1 MLPNAEPIWHVLL
14 YTLVYWQTGRAERAH
29 SSSSFRIMFRI
40 VLLILGQNHD
50 MIYGFG
56 RSFLSASSIRCVQMD
71 SFSVYF
77 IQRLSKYFHIC
88 KRYNARTFFFQFN
101 AFYCICICCY
111 YTAGAAAA
119 AAAAIFSCV
128 ISLFVFTSSGLVSFC
143 RNDTTCQVWFIVD
156 LFEFACFVLIL
167 VACMNVRVAMV
178 VYALFTCDNER
189 YILTRLHTVSQRKM
203 KSPIPKWK
211 KKICCETTVQPYFF
225 GNSNFWCKN
234 SSGHWRNAHVHTDNP
249 RNHKNTRKPIK
260 TNISYHLYI

>member
-1 MLPNAEPIWHVLL
+1 MLPNDEPIWHILL
-14 YTLVYWQTGRAERAH
+14 YTWQCIGRLAEPKAQ

-88 KRYNARTFFFQFN
+88 KRNNARTFFFQFN
-101 AFYCICICCY
+101 AFYCICICS
-111 YTAGAAAA
+111 ADA

-128 ISLFVFTSSGLVSFC
+128 ISLFVFISSGLVSFC

-156 LFEFACFVLIL
+156 LFEFACFVFIL
-167 VACMNVRVAMV
+167 VACMNVRVEMV
-178 VYALFTCDNER
+178 VYALYTCDNER
-189 YILTRLHTVSQRKM
+189 YILARLHTVSQRKM
-203 KSPIPKWK
+203 ESHMPKWK
-211 KKICCETTVQPYFF
+211 TKICCEATVQPYIF
-225 GNSNFWCKN
+225 GNSNFWFKILLAIEEMLMC
-234 SSGHWRNAHVHTDNP
+234 TQT
-249 RNHKNTRKPIK
+249 TRETIK
-260 TNISYHLYI
+260 THEKP